1 MPISKTLSLVLVA
14 LAATTAFTPP
24 ARAGDAAAGEAL
36 FREGRALMNAG
47 DFAAACPKLAE
58 SYSQDPATGTLLA
71 LAVCQEKAGQ
81 TASAWATYAQVAT
94 RAKKEGQTEREQ
106 AARERLSALQ
116 PTLSRLTI
124 SVDSAT
130 SALQGLEVK
139 RDGKPIGPGAWGTA
153 MPLDPGEHVVEAT
166 APGKRAWQTKVTVA
180 AEADAQTVQV
190 PALEDEPAATAGAAA
205 VDGGASTSTVAGPA
219 PGSEGTPLRTI
230 GLIVGGAG
238 LVSLGVGGFFG
249 LQAQSLNEDS
259 KADGHCDAQNQCDAT
274 GGEKREDAKSAATVS
289 TIAFVA
295 GGVLTATGVTLFL
308 VGGPKKQEAAAHVV
322 ATPAVGRN
330 EAGMI
335 IRGRF

>member
-1 MPISKTLSLVLVA
+1 
-14 LAATTAFTPP
+14 
-24 ARAGDAAAGEAL
+24 
-36 FREGRALMNAG
+36 
-47 DFAAACPKLAE
+47 
-58 SYSQDPATGTLLA
+58 
-71 LAVCQEKAGQ
+71 
-81 TASAWATYAQVAT
+81 
-94 RAKKEGQTEREQ
+94 
-106 AARERLSALQ
+106 
-116 PTLSRLTI
+116 
-124 SVDSAT
+124 
-130 SALQGLEVK
+130 
-139 RDGKPIGPGAWGTA
+139 
-153 MPLDPGEHVVEAT
+153 
-166 APGKRAWQTKVTVA
+166 
-180 AEADAQTVQV
+180 
-190 PALEDEPAATAGAAA
+190 
-205 VDGGASTSTVAGPA
+205 
-219 PGSEGTPLRTI
+219 PLRTI